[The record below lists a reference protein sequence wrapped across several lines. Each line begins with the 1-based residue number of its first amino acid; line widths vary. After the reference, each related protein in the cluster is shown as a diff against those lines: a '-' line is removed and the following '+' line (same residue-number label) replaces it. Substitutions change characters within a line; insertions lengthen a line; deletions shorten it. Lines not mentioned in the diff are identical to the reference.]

1 MKEKY
6 LENTYTQPFCTFISI
21 VTVDLTAPVSGE
33 VIDGIQPGFTD
44 LQYSPSTAK
53 VGTQWRD
60 YYDPESGI
68 KQYEVQV
75 EIARLVFIL
84 GYNMV
89 IT

>member
-1 MKEKY
+1 MAVY
-6 LENTYTQPFCTFISI
+6 MCFPNISPSYGRFGTLI
-21 VTVDLTAPVSGE
+21 T
-33 VIDGIQPGFTD
+33 GFTD

-75 EIARLVFIL
+75 EIARLVIIL
-84 GYNMV
+84 GYSMV

>member
-6 LENTYTQPFCTFISI
+6 LENTYTQPFYYFISI

-33 VIDGIQPGFTD
+33 VVDGVQPGFTD

-75 EIARLVFIL
+75 EIARLVIIL
-84 GYNMV
+84 GYSMV

>member
-1 MKEKY
+1 M
-6 LENTYTQPFCTFISI
+6 ENTYTQPFCTFISI

-33 VIDGIQPGFTD
+33 VIDGVQPGFTD
-44 LQYSPSTAK
+44 LQYSPNTAK

-75 EIARLVFIL
+75 EIARLVIIL
-84 GYNMV
+84 GYSMV

>member
-1 MKEKY
+1 

-33 VIDGIQPGFTD
+33 VIDGVQPGFTD
-44 LQYSPSTAK
+44 LQYSPNTAK

-75 EIARLVFIL
+75 EIARLVIIF
-84 GYNMV
+84 GYSMV

>member
-1 MKEKY
+1 MLY
-6 LENTYTQPFCTFISI
+6 LQSFSHFISI

-33 VIDGIQPGFTD
+33 VVDGIQPGFTD

-75 EIARLVFIL
+75 KIARSVIIL
-84 GYNMV
+84 G
-89 IT
+89 

>member
-1 MKEKY
+1 M
-6 LENTYTQPFCTFISI
+6 ENTYTQPFCTFISI

-33 VIDGIQPGFTD
+33 VIDGVQPGFTD
-44 LQYSPSTAK
+44 LQYSPNTAK

-75 EIARLVFIL
+75 EIARLVIIF
-84 GYNMV
+84 GYSMV

>member
-1 MKEKY
+1 

-33 VIDGIQPGFTD
+33 VIDGVQPGFTD
-44 LQYSPSTAK
+44 LQYSPNTAK

-75 EIARLVFIL
+75 EIARLVIIL
-84 GYNMV
+84 GYSMV